1 MVRITE
7 EEEDEAHDKHENK
20 EYELEIDPNENCEKI
35 DETNE
40 LLSEDLKLQNEWQQ
54 ESQIWN

>member
-7 EEEDEAHDKHENK
+7 KDEAHDKQENE
-20 EYELEIDPNENCEKI
+20 EYELQIDPNENCEKT

-54 ESQIWN
+54 ESQI